1 MKLGLR
7 NASIILLT
15 GMALLAAGSTLDSAR
30 NQLSNF
36 VILTGLVIVFIGTLW
51 LVLTLNQRRKKH
63 KL

>member
-1 MKLGLR
+1 
-7 NASIILLT
+7 
-15 GMALLAAGSTLDSAR
+15 MALLAAGSTLDSPR

-36 VILTGLVIVFIGTLW
+36 VTLSGLIIVFIGTLW